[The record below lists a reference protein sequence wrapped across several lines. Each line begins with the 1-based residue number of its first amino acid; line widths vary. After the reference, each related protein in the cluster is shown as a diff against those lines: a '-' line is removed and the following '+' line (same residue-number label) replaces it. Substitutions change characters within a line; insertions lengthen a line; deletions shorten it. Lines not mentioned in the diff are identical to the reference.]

1 MRSDLNHLWPNPIY
15 VTGTDTN
22 VGKTLTCAA
31 LCAALGRDYWK
42 PVQAGLTGPTD
53 SEVVARLSGA
63 RVWPER
69 HRLRRAASPH
79 AGSRDEGIVILPTDF
94 VAPTARPL
102 VVEGAGGWMVPYATN
117 PMVWQSDVVRALE
130 LPVVVVARTGLGT
143 LNHTL
148 STLRAIRADSVRVAG
163 LILVGAPHP
172 ENEADLAAL
181 GETVVLARLPRL
193 DESDADFD
201 TLVDAIRSGR

>member
-1 MRSDLNHLWPNPIY
+1 VRSNLNHVWPNPIY

-22 VGKTLTCAA
+22 VGKTFACAA

-42 PVQAGLTGPTD
+42 PVQAGLDGPTD
-53 SEVVARLSGA
+53 SEIVAKLSGA

-69 HRLRRAASPH
+69 YRLKRAASPH
-79 AGSRDEGIVILPTDF
+79 AGSRDEGVVIQPTDF

-130 LPVVVVARTGLGT
+130 LPVVVVARTSLGT

-163 LILVGAPHP
+163 LILVGEPHP
-172 ENEADLAAL
+172 ENEEDLAVM
-181 GETVVLARLPRL
+181 GETTVLARLPRL
-193 DESDADFD
+193 DETAAQFA
-201 TLVDAIRSGR
+201 TLVETIRSGR